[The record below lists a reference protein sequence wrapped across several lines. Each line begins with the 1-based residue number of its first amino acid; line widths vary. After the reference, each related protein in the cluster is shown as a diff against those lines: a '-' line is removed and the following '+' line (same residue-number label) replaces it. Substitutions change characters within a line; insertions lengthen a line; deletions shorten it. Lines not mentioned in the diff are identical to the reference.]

1 MSYTILLTNGTVLTT
16 IPDGTI
22 NTTSTS
28 LGLPGRNYAGYG
40 QPVDENFVWLTENFA
55 ATVPPANP
63 LTGQLWYNTNNQTMY
78 ICPAAGTTN
87 ASAWLALSATSSGG
101 TTTFGNITA
110 TGNITANN
118 ATITNAINAN
128 SITVN
133 FATVSSNLVA
143 ANANVTTANV
153 GTLFTQS
160 ISTGAQ
166 STPGTLTG
174 VWTANGS
181 GIADST
187 SGTAM
192 WITGGNLLIQ
202 GGGSIGIRTD
212 NYYYANGTPINFSG
226 SYGNANVAAYLPV
239 YGGTL
244 LASNITATSALFG
257 AATGG
262 FMGPGT
268 VNATQLY
275 VNGVAVG
282 TGGGGGVS
290 SVSGTGSVNGITLT
304 GTVTTSGS
312 LTLGGSLTGVNLTSQ
327 VTGTLPV
334 LNGGTG
340 VTTPSLVAGTNITI
354 TGVWPNQ
361 TINSTGGGGGGGSLV
376 VGSTAVTGGTNGY
389 LLYNNAGVLGVLG
402 TTGTGPVV
410 LASSPTLVTPS
421 LGTPASGTLTNCTG
435 YTATNLS
442 GQLNLAT
449 QVTGTLPV
457 TNGGTGTTT
466 STGTGKVVLATS
478 PSLVTPALGTPV
490 SGNLSSCT
498 GYTYSNL
505 SGSVPTWNQN
515 TSGTSGGLA
524 GIPNITVGT
533 ITSGAVTVS
542 GAITATGNITAYYS
556 DDRLKTKLGVIP
568 NALDKVKSLE
578 GFYYQANE
586 VAQALGYEV
595 KREVGVSAQ
604 SVQAVMAEVVA
615 PAPIDPQYLTVQYEK
630 LVPLLIEA
638 IKELTAKVE
647 ALEAK
652 SN

>member
-101 TTTFGNITA
+101 TTTFGNITV

-143 ANANVTTANV
+143 ANANITTANV

-202 GGGSIGIRTD
+202 GGGGIGIRTD
-212 NYYYANGTPINFSG
+212 NYYYANGTPIIFSG
-226 SYGNANVAAYLPV
+226 SYGNANVAAFLPV

-244 LASNITATSALFG
+244 LASNITGTSALFG
-257 AATGG
+257 SATGG

-312 LTLGGSLTGVNLTSQ
+312 LTLGGSLSGVNLTSQ

-354 TGVWPNQ
+354 TGTWPNQ

-435 YTATNLS
+435 YTFTNLS
-442 GQLNLAT
+442 GFLTLTT
-449 QVTGTLPV
+449 QVTGILPV
-457 TNGGTGTTT
+457 LNGGTGTTT
-466 STGTGKVVLATS
+466 STGSGSVVRATGPV
-478 PSLVTPALGTPV
+478 LVTPALGTPA
-490 SGNLSSCT
+490 SGNLSNCT

-505 SGSVPTWNQN
+505 TGSVPTWNQN
-515 TSGTSGGLA
+515 TTGTSGGLSGTPA
-524 GIPNITVGT
+524 ITVGP
-533 ITSGAVTVS
+533 ITSGAHAVT

-556 DDRLKTKLGVIP
+556 DDRLKTKLGIIP